1 MTTFGNIL
9 YESQQ
14 QRDNVLL
21 ITFIHNTSEYL
32 LSAVVWLLNP
42 PAQHRTGGDQLLLLP
57 ACWSPKVG
65 DQTGAMAQLDSPR
78 LFSNTTLQRKYI
90 LILNIT
96 KDDQHFLKPSIYC
109 LVGIPRCG

>member
-42 PAQHRTGGDQLLLLP
+42 LLNTGLVVTNCCFCQPAGLRRLETRQEQWLSWIPPASSVTQLY
-57 ACWSPKVG
+57 KE
-65 DQTGAMAQLDSPR
+65 
-78 LFSNTTLQRKYI
+78 
-90 LILNIT
+90 NI
-96 KDDQHFLKPSIYC
+96 S
-109 LVGIPRCG
+109 